1 MREPLLTQDTASIVP
16 YRAFETKDGDILIGG
31 GNDRL
36 FGILCDCIGR
46 SEWKTDERF
55 VSNAQRVAHRDE
67 LEARIEEI
75 TRTKTTKEWLSV
87 FEGKGMPYAP
97 INDVKTALELPHTQ
111 ERNMVIE
118 MEHPACGAIKMV
130 NTPMK
135 FSESKAEARTPPPL
149 LGQHTDEVLGENLGM
164 TAKEIQALREKGVV
178 R

>member
-1 MREPLLTQDTASIVP
+1 M
-16 YRAFETKDGDILIGG
+16 
-31 GNDRL
+31 
-36 FGILCDCIGR
+36 
-46 SEWKTDERF
+46 
-55 VSNAQRVAHRDE
+55 AHRDE

-75 TRTKTTKEWLSV
+75 TRGKTTKEWLAV

-118 MEHPACGAIKMV
+118 MEHPACGTIKMV

-135 FSESKAEARTPPPL
+135 FAESKAEARTPPPL
-149 LGQHTDEVLGENLGM
+149 LGQHTDEVLGERLGM
-164 TAKEIQALREKGVV
+164 TADEIQALREKGVI